1 MASNIVPD
9 TIDDTYPVAGE
20 DNDSQGFRDNFNIIK
35 TNFTYSKSEIEDL
48 QNNTAKTN
56 ANSVFFENT
65 ISRFVALQQSSK
77 RSTAS
82 FPSGAPTNDID
93 FQNGHFHEVTL
104 SSPVTARIIN
114 WPAIGEV
121 GEYAEMYI
129 LIKTD
134 GSGAH
139 AITFDPK
146 YSNNTLSS
154 TMYVIDGSEF
164 AGTKSITASS
174 TTSESKLVK
183 CFTYNNGVDVFFEY
197 LGMFITAT

>member
-35 TNFTYSKSEIEDL
+35 TNFTYTKSEIEDL
-48 QNNTAKTN
+48 QDNTAKTN
-56 ANSVFFENT
+56 ASSIFFENT

-82 FPSGAPTNDID
+82 FPSGAPNDDIS
-93 FQNGHFHEVTL
+93 FSNGHFHEITL
-104 SSPVTARIIN
+104 SAPATVRITN
-114 WPAIGEV
+114 FPAIGEN
-121 GEYAEMYI
+121 GEYAEMYM

-134 GSGAH
+134 GSGSH
-139 AITFDPK
+139 RITFDPK
-146 YSNNTLSS
+146 YSNNTISS

-164 AGTKSITASS
+164 AGNKYIDASS
-174 TTSESKLVK
+174 TTTESKLVK
-183 CFTYNNGVDVFFEY
+183 CFTYDNGVNVFFEY
-197 LGMFITAT
+197 LGMFITAA